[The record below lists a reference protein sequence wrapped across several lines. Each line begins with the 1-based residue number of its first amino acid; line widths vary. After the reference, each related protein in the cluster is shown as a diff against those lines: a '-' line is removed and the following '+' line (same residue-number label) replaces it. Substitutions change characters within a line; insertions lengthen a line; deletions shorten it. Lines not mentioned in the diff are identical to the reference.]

1 MPAVLSAPQRLIAAA
16 ILGLAVTPASGAG
29 IGMSTIPVAMLVQP
43 SAMVKFEVVPIS
55 ISISMADIARGY
67 IDIPVGSLLN
77 VKSGQALPPVII
89 DFSMGDGAFKSVE
102 LREPETAKL
111 EPLEGSRRTES
122 GSDADTLESKKTTE
136 VPEATESKKV
146 ADSDQVKKGAGVD
159 RSTSP
164 FAYRFKLSDKA
175 KPGDYQVP
183 LVLNI
188 TF

>member
-1 MPAVLSAPQRLIAAA
+1 MTTVSA
-16 ILGLAVTPASGAG
+16 AG

-111 EPLEGSRRTES
+111 EPVEGSRLTET
-122 GSDADTLESKKTTE
+122 GSASNTLESASKKTTE
-136 VPEATESKKV
+136 LPESTESKKV
-146 ADSDQVKKGAGVD
+146 ADEDQLKKGAGVD
-159 RSTSP
+159 RSTAP
-164 FAYRFKLSDKA
+164 FAYRFRLSDKA